1 MIKDMLKPYKEAV
14 SKDKD
19 VILDNYTLKDGI
31 YILLSPNRPIEITNN
46 NYLII
51 NRKSKENEMDEI
63 KNPELYKL
71 FKEMDYCSV
80 ILNDDT
86 NKCIDLP
93 AKKIHSTNWMTLFIK
108 KDICPEIA
116 KEPINKEELV
126 ELINGYY
133 EKIKQ
138 SEDKFLEIYNNSLH
152 KEHKIKGKEK
162 DEFFNK
168 YFKEQIEYIRKPER
182 IQKIEK
188 NKQFIIGNFDKIIEN
203 IKKFSNEFTGYIKI
217 FIEESLDTYNL
228 ENEIYMIPRI
238 FNVNDYN
245 LFIDDEIY
253 GLPANNITTNSKKPY
268 LILKTM
274 QCSAPFRLKTND
286 VRYSKNYFEWL
297 NTQGKFKEIKLDYYH
312 EFDGTE
318 PHKRNNS
325 YYSIHLNKNSEIDE
339 YDNIPFDKPELKFTL
354 FNVLGVM
361 EKIENGNSST
371 KVMLQDE
378 QIVDYKKLQQKFSEN
393 FFNNRMQGYF
403 KDMEPDVKTNEFTA
417 QMKALFILGRDALY
431 DFFNRGIDVSVKH
444 IVNKLTMDI
453 IIEKLRNT
461 VQGTNTWRLAKAY
474 NLRVSFLK
482 YFELG
487 GMDVAD
493 RIKSTMDNLRRK
505 LKLKELVICENDDE
519 FYFVAGQL
527 AYYLFSQSES
537 DKKTFGLFEPI
548 LSAKNPIQLKRRLSE
563 IFAVYKHAIS
573 IDNISFKNAMAMV
586 MGYETTNSIKDSNQ
600 DMLLAGILANNI
612 FYEKK
617 EDKQ

>member
-1 MIKDMLKPYKEAV
+1 MIKDMLKPYKEVV

-31 YILLSPNRPIEITNN
+31 YVLLNPNRPIEITNN
-46 NYLII
+46 NHLII
-51 NRKSKENEMDEI
+51 NRKSKENEVAEI

-71 FKEMDYCSV
+71 IKEMDYCSV

-126 ELINGYY
+126 ELVDGYF

-138 SEDKFLEIYNNSLH
+138 SEEKFLEIYNNSLY
-152 KEHKIKGKEK
+152 KEHKLKGKEK
-162 DEFFNK
+162 DEFLNK
-168 YFKEQIEYIRKPER
+168 YFKELIEYIRKPER
-182 IQKIEK
+182 IEKIER
-188 NKQFIIGNFDKIIEN
+188 NKQFIISNFDKIIDS

-217 FIEESLDTYNL
+217 FIEESLETYNL

-274 QCSAPFRLKTND
+274 QCNAPFRLKTND

-297 NTQGKFKEIKLDYYH
+297 NTQGKFKEIKLDYNH

-318 PHKRNNS
+318 LHKRNNS

-354 FNVLGVM
+354 FNVLGAM

-371 KVMLQDE
+371 QVMLKDE
-378 QIVDYKKLQQKFSEN
+378 QIVDYKKLQQKFSEY

-431 DFFNRGIDVSVKH
+431 DFLNRGIDVSVKH
-444 IVNKLTMDI
+444 IINKLTMDI

-461 VQGTNTWRLAKAY
+461 VQGTNTWRLARAY

-548 LSAKNPIQLKRRLSE
+548 LNAKNPIQLKRRLSE
-563 IFAVYKHAIS
+563 VFAVYKHAIS

-586 MGYETTNSIKDSNQ
+586 MGYETVSNIKDSNQ